1 LLGFTLRKCLQFF
14 SKERSLFPTLTI
26 VFRDGLIYYVMT
38 FAMMIFNIV
47 FLYSSPAS
55 MSYWF
60 IPWMRT
66 IVAIMGTRL
75 LLNLRGQ
82 IEEQRADDTGFMLRS
97 VNLND
102 SAPRYAP
109 QPTSPTTPRSAM
121 TWGSRAWRPRGM
133 SVHDHDPQHGDDGRG
148 DTSPRASEE
157 VMYGEDVELEMTKI
171 KGGWKV
177 GSSSKP
183 ELAGEEP
190 ETPLPPPPL
199 WKRWNCPKDNPSW
212 L

>member
-1 LLGFTLRKCLQFF
+1 
-14 SKERSLFPTLTI
+14 
-26 VFRDGLIYYVMT
+26 
-38 FAMMIFNIV
+38 MMIFNIV
-47 FLYSSPAS
+47 FLYTSPAS

-82 IEEQRADDTGFMLRS
+82 IEEQRRDETRFMLRS

-102 SAPRYAP
+102 STPSYVP
-109 QPTSPTTPRSAM
+109 QPTSPSTPRSAM
-121 TWGSRAWRPRGM
+121 TWGSRARRRSM
-133 SVHDHDPQHGDDGRG
+133 SVHDHDPQQGEEAGG
-148 DTSPRASEE
+148 NSPLRASEE
-157 VMYGEDVELEMTKI
+157 AMFNKEGELEMTKV
-171 KGGWKV
+171 KSGWKL

-183 ELAGEEP
+183 ETIGEEP
-190 ETPLPPPPL
+190 ETPATPPR

>member
-1 LLGFTLRKCLQFF
+1 
-14 SKERSLFPTLTI
+14 
-26 VFRDGLIYYVMT
+26 
-38 FAMMIFNIV
+38 
-47 FLYSSPAS
+47 

-82 IEEQRADDTGFMLRS
+82 IEEQRRDETNFMLRS

-102 SAPRYAP
+102 STPSYVP
-109 QPTSPTTPRSAM
+109 QPTTPSTPHSAM
-121 TWGSRAWRPRGM
+121 TWGSRARRVRGM
-133 SVHDHDPQHGDDGRG
+133 SVHDHDPQRG
-148 DTSPRASEE
+148 EEAEETPPLRASEE
-157 VMYGEDVELEMTKI
+157 AIFRDDLELEMTRVKSGR
-171 KGGWKV
+171 KLGS
-177 GSSSKP
+177 SSSKP
-183 ELAGEEP
+183 ETIEEEP
-190 ETPLPPPPL
+190 ETPAPPPR